1 MKNYILSC
9 NCFCTFYVS
18 LYCSYRKKDMSRKV
32 LVDKEQI
39 FENSVYI
46 FESSSWIK
54 ISQAKKFGRLVRSW
68 GNFLKKILKV

>member
-1 MKNYILSC
+1 
-9 NCFCTFYVS
+9 
-18 LYCSYRKKDMSRKV
+18 MSRKV